1 MRGFSEICMLKK
13 CNAVMKVEK
22 SNYETPVALV
32 THIKAEGI
40 ICVSKYMQ
48 FGSDN
53 SSGNI
58 DDDDVIDGGSF

>member
-1 MRGFSEICMLKK
+1 
-13 CNAVMKVEK
+13 MKMEK
-22 SNYETPVALV
+22 SNYESPVTSV
-32 THIKAEGI
+32 IHVRTEGF

-58 DDDDVIDGGSF
+58 DDDDVVDGGSF